1 MTLLVK
7 LENLALGLLALYGYY
22 QIDASWMMFALL
34 ILVPD
39 VTFAGYIAGPKTG
52 AICYNLAHNW
62 MMPLCLL
69 VIGYAIRDMLVA
81 GIALIWCA
89 HVGFDRAMG
98 YGLKHFTGFKD
109 THLGRIG
116 KA

>member
-39 VTFAGYIAGPKTG
+39 VTFAGYIAGYYGKRFRSG
-52 AICYNLAHNW
+52 F
-62 MMPLCLL
+62 
-69 VIGYAIRDMLVA
+69 
-81 GIALIWCA
+81 IW
-89 HVGFDRAMG
+89 HEE
-98 YGLKHFTGFKD
+98 
-109 THLGRIG
+109 
-116 KA
+116 